1 MSMTETATTTAP
13 TLPPSDLTVGK
24 QVDIESRTW
33 AGINKP
39 GGHATIT
46 KIHTNNEAE
55 SSASG
60 SGGVSVITKVDVK
73 YVLGGIEKDVELT
86 YIKAHVELPRG
97 GRRRRNDVKMNVNTL
112 GGVPEKK
119 QTVSKKKASKKNNDD
134 NASNKKR
141 KALADVDG
149 NNGKIKAAKK
159 SSSSGVVEEEVGV
172 AAERGVAVVVPVG
185 GDDVDG
191 KWTLIQVCVCMSC
204 HVMCHF
210 LHRVH
215 GNLLY
220 DLGFDF
226 VAHHILI
233 YLLLVSMLPRMV
245 KLLITQTHFKKVNEF
260 PTGGVTKMDGSLDTS
275 PSP

>member
-1 MSMTETATTTAP
+1 MTETATTTAP

-46 KIHTNNEAE
+46 KIHTNEAE

-60 SGGVSVITKVDVK
+60 SSSCVITKVDVK

-159 SSSSGVVEEEVGV
+159 SSSSGVMEEEVGV

-185 GDDVDG
+185 GDADG
-191 KWTLIQVCVCMSC
+191 KWTLIQVCVCMY
-204 HVMCHF
+204 VM
-210 LHRVH
+210 
-215 GNLLY
+215 
-220 DLGFDF
+220 
-226 VAHHILI
+226 
-233 YLLLVSMLPRMV
+233 
-245 KLLITQTHFKKVNEF
+245 
-260 PTGGVTKMDGSLDTS
+260 
-275 PSP
+275 